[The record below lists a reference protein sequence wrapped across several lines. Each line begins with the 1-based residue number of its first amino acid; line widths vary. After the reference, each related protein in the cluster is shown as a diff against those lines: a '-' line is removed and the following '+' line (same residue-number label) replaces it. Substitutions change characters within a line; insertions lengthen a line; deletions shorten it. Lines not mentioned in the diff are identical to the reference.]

1 MAFRFLTPTS
11 SGVGAARSSP
21 RRFRPTST
29 SNGQMRRFFLR
40 AHLDEH
46 TGDLAPIDLDVV
58 GQFDRG
64 FERKFV
70 TDRLGNSFGCPK
82 GESRGAGDVDLGSQQ
97 D

>member
-1 MAFRFLTPTS
+1 MQR
-11 SGVGAARSSP
+11 SGKILERLIHVNSDP
-21 RRFRPTST
+21 RY
-29 SNGQMRRFFLR
+29 GQMRRFFLR

-70 TDRLGNSFGCPK
+70 PDRLGNSFGCPN
-82 GESRGAGDVDLGSQQ
+82 GESRGVGDVDLGSQQ